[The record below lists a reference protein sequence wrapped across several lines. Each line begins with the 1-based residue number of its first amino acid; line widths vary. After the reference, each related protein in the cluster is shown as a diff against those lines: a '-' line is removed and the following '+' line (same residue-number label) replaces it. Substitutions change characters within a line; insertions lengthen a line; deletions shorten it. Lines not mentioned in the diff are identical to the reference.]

1 MIFRKPIECQCG
13 ECGKPFV
20 RLRNRGS
27 MTTCSPCQQARRVKA
42 WCLANPDRVRAN
54 RTQGS
59 PECKKRYASSP
70 RGMEMARI
78 KARRWLENNPER
90 AKEQRRANYH
100 KDPERQVLKV
110 LNSKLRERMPSWV
123 DRDAIA
129 AAYQEAR
136 RKTRETGVLHH
147 VDHIVPIHGKV
158 VSGLHVPANLQVITA
173 RENWDKHAKFDVMGN
188 A

>member
-1 MIFRKPIECQCG
+1 MKHPDAY
-13 ECGKPFV
+13 K
-20 RLRNRGS
+20 
-27 MTTCSPCQQARRVKA
+27 QQS
-42 WCLANPDRVRAN
+42 
-54 RTQGS
+54 S
-59 PECKKRYASSP
+59 PESKKRYATSD
-70 RGMEMARI
+70 RGRQIGREKAARWYW
-78 KARRWLENNPER
+78 KDPEAAR
-90 AKEQRRANYH
+90 ATRRANYH